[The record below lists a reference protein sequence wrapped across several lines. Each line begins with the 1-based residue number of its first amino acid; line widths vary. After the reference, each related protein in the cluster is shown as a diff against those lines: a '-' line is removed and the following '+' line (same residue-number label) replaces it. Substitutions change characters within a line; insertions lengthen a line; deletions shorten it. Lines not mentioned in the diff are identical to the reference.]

1 MHILAVT
8 DQHPESLGGVQV
20 SLRLQRKYLERAGHT
35 LTIVAPKIHRPV
47 PSDGGTIELPS
58 LPITS
63 DREYAMHW
71 PGRRSD
77 RVVLRA
83 LQLLPPVDL
92 VHVQGDFWGAL
103 TGYRLARQLRV
114 PVVHTMHNNVDRG
127 TRAVTPLAPLL
138 FWALN
143 VWRRLMLGPTRTKQR
158 GAWRYLASL
167 AERAD
172 QVTAPSAHF
181 AQALRDHRVATH
193 VSVIPTGV
201 DDDVIQST
209 LEGVQAEQHSDAHP
223 SDERPRLIWL
233 GRMSNEK
240 RIMEFLRALEH
251 AGVDAQVDLFGGGLL
266 SDRVDAYIAEHALGD
281 RVVRR
286 GAVPY
291 PDALAAIARADALVQ
306 TSIGFETQGM
316 TVFEASALGTPS
328 IVSDPNIADE
338 LGAAA
343 RWRVPDSSIAALAET
358 LGDAVGSLQ
367 HSRERVPE
375 AESSAFRQ
383 SVCTEQMISVYDA
396 ALQA

>member
-20 SLRLQRKYLERAGHT
+20 SLRLQRKYLERAGHR
-35 LTIVAPKIHRPV
+35 LTIVAPRMHRSSSPD
-47 PSDGGTIELPS
+47 PSTISLPS
-58 LPITS
+58 IAITR

-71 PGRRSD
+71 PGRRSE

-143 VWRRLMLGPTRTKQR
+143 VWRRFLLGPTRSRQR

-167 AERAD
+167 AEHAD

-181 AQALRDHRVATH
+181 AQALRDHRVAAH

-201 DDDVIQST
+201 DDDVIDRT
-209 LEGVQAEQHSDAHP
+209 LEAVRSEPHSH
-223 SDERPRLIWL
+223 EHPRLIWL
-233 GRMSNEK
+233 GRMSHEK
-240 RIMEFLRALEH
+240 RIMELLRALEH
-251 AGVDAQVDLFGGGLL
+251 AKVDAHVDLYGGGLL
-266 SDRVDAYIAEHALGD
+266 SDRVDAYIAEHSLGG

-291 PDALAAIARADALVQ
+291 AEALAAIARADALVQ

-343 RWRVPDSSIAALAET
+343 RWRVRDSSIVALADALRDAVAALHKSSA
-358 LGDAVGSLQ
+358 
-367 HSRERVPE
+367 RVPE
-375 AESSAFRQ
+375 AESRAFRQ
-383 SVCTEQMISVYDA
+383 SVCTEQMISIYHA
-396 ALQA
+396 ALRT

>member
-20 SLRLQRKYLERAGHT
+20 SLRLQRKYLERAGHR
-35 LTIVAPKIHRPV
+35 LTIVAPWMHRSSASD
-47 PSDGGTIELPS
+47 PSTIALPS
-58 LPITS
+58 IAITR

-71 PGRRSD
+71 PGRRSE

-83 LQLLPPVDL
+83 LQSLPPVDL

-143 VWRRLMLGPTRTKQR
+143 MWRRLLLGPTRSRQR

-181 AQALRDHRVATH
+181 AQALRDHRVAAH

-201 DDDVIQST
+201 DDDVIEQT
-209 LEGVQAEQHSDAHP
+209 LEAVRFEPHSHKH
-223 SDERPRLIWL
+223 PRLIWL
-233 GRMSNEK
+233 GRMSHEK
-240 RIMEFLRALEH
+240 RIMELLRAFEH
-251 AGVDAQVDLFGGGLL
+251 AGVDAQLDLYGAGLL
-266 SDRVDAYIAEHALGD
+266 SDRVDAYIAEHSLGD
-281 RVVRR
+281 RVVRC

-291 PDALAAIARADALVQ
+291 AEALAAIARADALVQ

-343 RWRVPDSSIAALAET
+343 RWRVRDSSIVALAEAIR
-358 LGDAVGSLQ
+358 DAVASL
-367 HSRERVPE
+367 HRSSVRVPE

-383 SVCTEQMISVYDA
+383 SACTEQMISIYHA
-396 ALQA
+396 ALRT

>member
-20 SLRLQRKYLERAGHT
+20 SLRLQRKYLERAGHR
-35 LTIVAPKIHRPV
+35 LTIVAPRMHR
-47 PSDGGTIELPS
+47 SSATDTSTISLPS
-58 LPITS
+58 IAITR

-71 PGRRSD
+71 PGRRSE

-143 VWRRLMLGPTRTKQR
+143 VWRRFLLGPTRSRQR

-167 AERAD
+167 AEHAD

-181 AQALRDHRVATH
+181 AQALRDHRVAAH

-201 DDDVIQST
+201 DDDVIDRT
-209 LEGVQAEQHSDAHP
+209 LEAVRSEPHSH
-223 SDERPRLIWL
+223 EHPRLIWL
-233 GRMSNEK
+233 GRMSHEK
-240 RIMEFLRALEH
+240 RIMELLRALEL
-251 AGVDAQVDLFGGGLL
+251 AGVDAHVDLYGAGLL
-266 SDRVDAYIAEHALGD
+266 SDRVDAFIAEHSLGG

-291 PDALAAIARADALVQ
+291 AEALAAIARADALVQ

-343 RWRVPDSSIAALAET
+343 RWRVRDSSIVALADALRDAVAALHQSSA
-358 LGDAVGSLQ
+358 
-367 HSRERVPE
+367 RVPE

-383 SVCTEQMISVYDA
+383 SVCTEQMISIYHA
-396 ALQA
+396 ALRT

>member
-20 SLRLQRKYLERAGHT
+20 SLRLQRKYLERAGHR
-35 LTIVAPKIHRPV
+35 LTIVAPRMHRSSAPD
-47 PSDGGTIELPS
+47 PLTISLPS
-58 LPITS
+58 IAITR

-71 PGRRSD
+71 PGRRSE

-83 LQLLPPVDL
+83 LQSMPPVDL

-143 VWRRLMLGPTRTKQR
+143 VWRRFLLGPTRSRQR

-167 AERAD
+167 AEHAD

-181 AQALRDHRVATH
+181 AQALRDHRVAAR

-201 DDDVIQST
+201 DDDAIART
-209 LEGVQAEQHSDAHP
+209 LEAVRSEPHSH
-223 SDERPRLIWL
+223 EHPRLIWL
-233 GRMSNEK
+233 GRMSHEK
-240 RIMEFLRALEH
+240 RIMELLRALKH
-251 AGVDAQVDLFGGGLL
+251 AEVDAQVDLYGGGLL
-266 SDRVDAYIAEHALGD
+266 SDRVDAFIAEHSLGG

-291 PDALAAIARADALVQ
+291 AEALAAIARADALVQ

-343 RWRVPDSSIAALAET
+343 RWRVRDSSIVALADVLRDAVAALHQSSA
-358 LGDAVGSLQ
+358 
-367 HSRERVPE
+367 RVPE

-383 SVCTEQMISVYDA
+383 SVCTEQMISIYHA
-396 ALQA
+396 ALRT

>member
-20 SLRLQRKYLERAGHT
+20 SLRLQRKYLERAGHR
-35 LTIVAPKIHRPV
+35 LTIVAPRMHRSSPPD
-47 PSDGGTIELPS
+47 PSTISLPS
-58 LPITS
+58 IAITR

-71 PGRRSD
+71 PGRRSE

-143 VWRRLMLGPTRTKQR
+143 VWRRFLLGPTRSRQR

-167 AERAD
+167 AEHAD

-181 AQALRDHRVATH
+181 AKALRDHRVAAH

-201 DDDVIQST
+201 DDDVIERT
-209 LEGVQAEQHSDAHP
+209 LEAVRSEPHSH
-223 SDERPRLIWL
+223 EHPRLIWL
-233 GRMSNEK
+233 GRMSHEK
-240 RIMEFLRALEH
+240 RIMELLRAVEL
-251 AGVDAQVDLFGGGLL
+251 AGVDAQVDLYGAGLL
-266 SDRVDAYIAEHALGD
+266 SDRVDAYIAEHSLGD

-286 GAVPY
+286 GSVPY
-291 PDALAAIARADALVQ
+291 AEALAAIARADALVQ

-343 RWRVPDSSIAALAET
+343 RWPVRDSSIVALADALRNAVAALHQSSA
-358 LGDAVGSLQ
+358 
-367 HSRERVPE
+367 RVPE

-383 SVCTEQMISVYDA
+383 SVCTEQMISIYHA
-396 ALQA
+396 ALRT